1 MRWQVGNG
9 TNIRVWGDK
18 WLPNS
23 SSHTVVS
30 PWVNVSP
37 DFRVSELIDSNK
49 SYWNSDLI
57 EQLILPYEV

>member
-49 SYWNSDLI
+49 SYWNSD
-57 EQLILPYEV
+57 